1 MFNNIGKSN
10 WVELANVNL
19 KSNSERIDFA
29 RLALILLIVI
39 LHFRI
44 SPEATPSTSPY
55 IFTIHDTLKNSL
67 LLTAVPLLSI
77 MSGYIFFARQAYLQK
92 LKTLKNKTR
101 TILIPFL
108 IFNLSLVIIVFI
120 AQKNGFAMENRI
132 ILVNGD
138 LNTWLNAMFALNGQ
152 PVNYPLHFL
161 RDLLVVFIFAIF
173 LGKGFARFP
182 WVAIALCII
191 VASLNLDG
199 RLILRDDV
207 FLCFA
212 VGGFLA
218 VIGADIGWFEKRTL
232 ILPLLIL
239 LAVCG
244 LFLAYPQYDLIWRVA
259 GGLSMW
265 PIIGSLMDNSF
276 SKKLSRFS
284 RFAFAI
290 YLMHAA
296 VIIIFFQLGIEAKA
310 TISGLLLWVF
320 GPIIIA
326 AIIIGVVS
334 IGEKIIPS
342 LTKIALGGRI
352 VGKTTPIKQYALQE
366 EKGPKS

>member
-1 MFNNIGKSN
+1 MFNNIGNSS

-29 RLALILLIVI
+29 RLTLILLIVI

-44 SPEATPSTSPY
+44 SPESTPSTSPH
-55 IFTIHDTLKNSL
+55 IFTVHDTLKNSL

-77 MSGYIFFARQAYLQK
+77 MSGYIFFARQAYQQK
-92 LKTLKNKTR
+92 IKTLKNKTR

-108 IFNLSLVIIVFI
+108 IFNLSLVIVVFI
-120 AQKNGFAMENRI
+120 AQKNGFAMDNRI
-132 ILVNGD
+132 ILVNSD
-138 LNTWLNAMFALNGQ
+138 FNTWLNAMFALNGQ

-173 LGKGFARFP
+173 LGKGFTRFP
-182 WVAIALCII
+182 WIAIAVCII

-218 VIGADIGWFEKRTL
+218 VTGADIGWFEKRTL

-284 RFAFAI
+284 RFAFPI

-310 TISGLLLWVF
+310 TALGLLLWIF

-334 IGEKIIPS
+334 IGEKIIPG
-342 LTKIALGGRI
+342 LTKVALGGRI
-352 VGKTTPIKQYALQE
+352 VGKPR
-366 EKGPKS
+366 PN

>member
-1 MFNNIGKSN
+1 MFNNIGNSS

-29 RLALILLIVI
+29 RLTLILLIVI

-44 SPEATPSTSPY
+44 SPESTPSTSPH
-55 IFTIHDTLKNSL
+55 IFTVHDTLKNSL

-77 MSGYIFFARQAYLQK
+77 MSGYIFFARQAYQQK
-92 LKTLKNKTR
+92 IKTLKNKTR

-108 IFNLSLVIIVFI
+108 IFNLSL
-120 AQKNGFAMENRI
+120 
-132 ILVNGD
+132 
-138 LNTWLNAMFALNGQ
+138 
-152 PVNYPLHFL
+152 
-161 RDLLVVFIFAIF
+161 
-173 LGKGFARFP
+173 
-182 WVAIALCII
+182 

-218 VIGADIGWFEKRTL
+218 VTGADIGWFEKRTL

-284 RFAFAI
+284 RFAFPI

-310 TISGLLLWVF
+310 TALGLLLWIF

-334 IGEKIIPS
+334 IGEKIIPG
-342 LTKIALGGRI
+342 LTKVALGGRI
-352 VGKTTPIKQYALQE
+352 VGKPR
-366 EKGPKS
+366 PN